1 MGNCTNDH
9 IASRP
14 QTNRQKNKINSEKS
28 QQKYRI
34 GTIRNK
40 LLFKNE
46 LLHASFDM
54 FFLYDNVSLL
64 CFEITC

>member
-1 MGNCTNDH
+1 MGSCTDVQ

-28 QQKYRI
+28 QQNYRI
-34 GTIRNK
+34 GTISNK

-46 LLHASFDM
+46 LLYVSFYM
-54 FFLYDNVSLL
+54 FFSL
-64 CFEITC
+64 